1 MSAEANALAPPP
13 PGSSPP
19 APSPGVWH
27 DARAFSRLV
36 KLGHTVFGLPFALAA
51 AMLADRY
58 AVAHGGEGLTWGRL
72 CLLVLAFAG
81 ARAAAM
87 GWNRIA
93 DRRFDAA
100 NPRTADREIPAGV
113 ISVRAAALFT
123 VLCAAVFVGAAV
135 ALGPVP
141 AVLSVPCLVIVLAY
155 SLFKRFSWASHLFL
169 GLALALAPGGAF
181 VAITGG
187 LSGWWIPVPLM
198 LAVATWVAGF
208 DVLYSLADESFDRA
222 HGLHSIPVR
231 FGVRGALVISALLHV
246 GTMAALGALHV
257 VAGPVTGLSWVH
269 LCGLLLIAT
278 ILVHEHWIVRPGD
291 LRRLDKAFFDLN
303 GYVALA
309 YLAAVA
315 VDVLVL

>member
-1 MSAEANALAPPP
+1 MTATPATAPAPPP
-13 PGSSPP
+13 AAGGGP
-19 APSPGVWH
+19 WR
-27 DARAFSRLV
+27 DAQAFSRLV

-51 AMLADRY
+51 AVLAHRF
-58 AVAHGGEGLTWGRL
+58 AVAQGGMGITWGRL
-72 CLLVLAFAG
+72 GLVVLAFAG

-93 DRRFDAA
+93 DRRFDAK
-100 NPRTADREIPAGV
+100 NPRTADRELPAGV
-113 ISVRAAALFT
+113 LSVRAAAAFT
-123 VLCAAVFVGAAV
+123 AASAAVFVAAAV

-141 AVLSVPCLVIVLAY
+141 AALAGPCLVVVLAY
-155 SLFKRFSWASHLFL
+155 SLFKRFSWSSHLFL

-181 VAITGG
+181 VAITGDLPGWWHG
-187 LSGWWIPVPLM
+187 LWIPVPLM

-208 DVLYSLADESFDRA
+208 DVLYSLADVQFDRT

-231 FGVRGALVISALLHV
+231 FGIRGALWISALLHV
-246 GTMAALGALHV
+246 ATLSALGALHV
-257 VAGPVTGLSWVH
+257 VAGLGVAH
-269 LCGLLLIAT
+269 LLGLLLIAA
-278 ILVHEHWIVRPGD
+278 ILVYEHWIVRPDD

-309 YLAAVA
+309 YLAAVL